1 MASVGSGAGCRALA
15 LIFLTL
21 SCCHSFN
28 LDANKISVYSGPAG
42 SYFGFAVDFFTPS
55 PTQTNILIG
64 APKANTSQPDIVE
77 GGAVYKCPWT
87 KGDSNCEQFQFDKTG
102 NRIGKDNDQLEF
114 KSYQWFGASVRTQG
128 NRILAC
134 APRYHWR
141 TLGTQEREPVG
152 TCFLADGET
161 IVEYA
166 PCRTT
171 VKTGAD
177 GQGFCQGGFSIDFTT
192 AGRVVLGGPGSFY
205 WQGQLISDE
214 VQEIVTMYNRS
225 EITTRFPNQVATRSA
240 AADYD
245 DSYLGY
251 SVAVGNFTN
260 DSVEDFVTGIPRG
273 AKSLGYVTILNGVNM
288 TSLYNFTGEQ
298 MAAYFG
304 YSVAVTDLNND
315 GLDDLLVGAPLY
327 MVRGSDGK
335 YREVGQVYVYL
346 QGVSMRFTNSQKLTG
361 TDTYARFGSSIA
373 PLGDLDQDGYND
385 VAIGVPYAGEN
396 HKGLVYIYNGQSS
409 GLTTQPSQTLK
420 GQWAS
425 GKVPAS
431 FGYAM
436 QGAVDIDTNGY
447 PDLIVGAFGVDKAAV
462 YRARPVIHVNASLEV
477 NPAILNAENKS
488 CTLKDSIMVT
498 CFTVTFC
505 IRAFGKRATDNFDFK
520 VQLQL
525 DKLKQK
531 GAIKRAMFLHSS
543 LSSYEKKMK
552 VGNDQKK
559 ECEELQAFLRD
570 ESEFRDKLAPIVVYM
585 EYTLD
590 VTASTEQNG
599 LQPILN
605 QFAPNDI
612 TKQASIL
619 LDCGDDNI
627 CKPDL
632 KLSVQ
637 GDRKQLYIGD
647 DNPLTLTINA
657 QNEGEGAYEAELHI
671 VLPPHTDYVGVVR
684 NNKSLTRLSC
694 AYKAEN
700 KTQSVVCDLGN
711 PMKAGTNLWA
721 GLRFSIRELQEVEAA
736 VTFNLQIRSTNKHNA
751 TSEVVSYTVDIT
763 VLAQVDI
770 RGVSSPDQLFLPIAN
785 WKANPEHEEEVGPL
799 VMHVYEIRNNG
810 PSAFSKA
817 ILDLQWPYRYKAA
830 YLLYIMNYTSEGP
843 MNCTS
848 DTIINPLKLKTEGS
862 TADQTTSPT
871 TSPKNKHHVK
881 RREITESEGIE
892 ALGCDK
898 AECVKIN
905 CQIGK
910 LERGKSV
917 VLHIRSRLWGETFM
931 KKENQSYS
939 LMALATYSVIE
950 MPYKNFSAELP
961 SGSIV
966 VTTLV
971 TWDKLI
977 NPHPVPVWVI
987 ILALLAGLLLLALLV
1002 FVMYKFGFF
1011 NRVRPPRKDS
1021 IERQQLQPQ
1030 EVNGDGVI
1038 ET

>member
-1 MASVGSGAGCRALA
+1 MAPVGLGMGRQALA
-15 LIFLTL
+15 VIFFAL
-21 SCCHSFN
+21 SYCTGFN
-28 LDANKISVYSGPAG
+28 LDTTSPSVYSGPQG
-42 SYFGFAVDFFTPS
+42 SYFGFAVDFFTPGL
-55 PTQTNILIG
+55 TQMNILVG
-64 APKANTSQPDIVE
+64 APKANTSQPNIVE
-77 GGAVYKCPWT
+77 GGAVYKCPWK
-87 KGDSNCEQFQFDKTG
+87 KGVTSCQQFPFDKTG
-102 NRIGKDNDQLEF
+102 NRLRNGNEPMEF
-114 KSYQWFGASVRTQG
+114 KSNQWFGASLRTQDDK
-128 NRILAC
+128 ILAC

-141 TLGTQEREPVG
+141 TLRRPEREPVG
-152 TCFLADGET
+152 TCFLADGEK
-161 IVEYA
+161 IVEYS
-166 PCRTT
+166 PCRSA
-171 VKTGAD
+171 KTEAD

-205 WQGQLISDE
+205 WQGQLISDNI
-214 VQEIVTMYNRS
+214 QDIVTMYNS
-225 EITTRFPNQVATRSA
+225 SQFITQFPNQVSTRVA
-240 AADYD
+240 NAVYD

-251 SVAVGNFTN
+251 SVAVGNFNN

-288 TSLYNFTGEQ
+288 ESLYNFTGEQ

-304 YSVAVTDLNND
+304 YCVAVTDINND
-315 GLDDLLVGAPLY
+315 GLDDLLVGAPLF

-335 YREVGQVYVYL
+335 YREVGQVYIYL
-346 QGVSMRFTNSQKLTG
+346 QDTPSSFTSALKLTG
-361 TDTYARFGSSIA
+361 TETYARFGSSIA

-385 VAIGVPYAGEN
+385 VAIGVPHAGES
-396 HKGLVYIYNGQSS
+396 HKGLVYIYNGESS
-409 GLTTQPSQTLK
+409 GLNPNPSQTLE

-425 GKVPAS
+425 DRMPAS
-431 FGYAM
+431 FGYTM
-436 QGAVDIDTNGY
+436 HGAVDIDTNGY
-447 PDLIVGAFGVDKAAV
+447 PDLIVGAFGVDKAV
-462 YRARPVIHVNASLEV
+462 LYRARPVIHVNASLEI
-477 NPAILNAENKS
+477 NPSVLNPENKT
-488 CTLKDSIMVT
+488 CTVKENIMVS

-505 IRAFGKRATDNFDFK
+505 LSAYGIQAAEFLDFN
-520 VQLQL
+520 VELQL

-543 LSSYEKKMK
+543 LSHYEKKMK
-552 VGNDQKK
+552 VENNRRKV
-559 ECEELQAFLRD
+559 CEELQAYLRD
-570 ESEFRDKLAPIVVYM
+570 ETEFRDKLTHIAIYM
-585 EYTLD
+585 EYSLD
-590 VTASTEQNG
+590 LKTATNSNG

-605 QFAPNDI
+605 QFTPDNI
-612 TKQASIL
+612 TKQAHIL

-647 DNPLTLTINA
+647 DNPLTLNVNT
-657 QNEGEGAYEAELHI
+657 QNEGEGAYEAELYI
-671 VLPPHTDYVGVVR
+671 MLPPQADYVGVVR

-694 AYKAEN
+694 AYKIEN
-700 KTQSVVCDLGN
+700 QTRTVVCDLGN

-721 GLRFSIRELQEVEAA
+721 GLRFSVHELQEAEAV
-736 VTFNLQIRSTNKHNA
+736 VTFDLQIRSSNIHNA
-751 TSEVVSYTVDIT
+751 TSEVVSYAVDIT

-785 WKANPEHEEEVGPL
+785 WKENPESEEEVGPL
-799 VMHVYEIRNNG
+799 VMHVYELRNNG

-817 ILDLQWPYRYKAA
+817 ILDLHWPYRYKEA
-830 YLLYIMNYTSEGP
+830 YLLYVMEYTPEGP

-848 DTIINPLKLKTEGS
+848 DTIINPLNLKTADS
-862 TADQTTSPT
+862 TANQTSSSTIGPE
-871 TSPKNKHHVK
+871 NRHHVK
-881 RREITESEGIE
+881 RRDATELEGIE
-892 ALGCDK
+892 MLGCGT
-898 AECVKIN
+898 AECMKIN

-910 LERGKSV
+910 LERGQGV
-917 VLHIRSRLWGETFM
+917 VLHIRSRMWAQTFM

-939 LMALATYSVIE
+939 LMASASYSVIE

-961 SGSIV
+961 NGSIV

-971 TWDKLI
+971 TWDMP
-977 NPHPVPVWVI
+977 PHSQPVPVWVI

-1011 NRVRPPRKDS
+1011 KRVRPPHEDS

-1030 EVNGDGVI
+1030 EVNGDGAA

>member
-1 MASVGSGAGCRALA
+1 MASAGRWAGLP
-15 LIFLTL
+15 LILLSL
-21 SCCHSFN
+21 SCCRGFN
-28 LDANKISVYSGPAG
+28 LDTAKPSVYSGPAG

-55 PTQTNILIG
+55 PTQMNILIG

-87 KGDSNCEQFQFDKTG
+87 IGDRSCEQFQFDKTG
-102 NRIGKDNDQLEF
+102 NRVRNGNDQLEF
-114 KSYQWFGASVRTQG
+114 KSYQWFGASVRSYG
-128 NRILAC
+128 NKILAC

-152 TCFLADGET
+152 TCFLADGEK

-166 PCRTT
+166 PCRTA
-171 VKTGAD
+171 VRTGAD

-214 VQEIVTMYNRS
+214 IQEIVTMYNSS
-225 EITTRFPNQVATRSA
+225 EMITKFPNQIATRSA
-240 AADYD
+240 AAVFD

-251 SVAVGNFTN
+251 SVAVGNFTK

-273 AKSLGYVTILNGVNM
+273 AKSLGYVTILDGVNM
-288 TSLYNFTGEQ
+288 SSLYNFSGEQ

-315 GLDDLLVGAPLY
+315 GLDDLLVGAPLF

-346 QGVSMRFTNSQKLTG
+346 QDAPIKFTNALKLTG
-361 TDTYARFGSSIA
+361 TETYARFGSSIT

-385 VAIGVPYAGEN
+385 IAIGVPYAGEN
-396 HKGLVYIYNGQSS
+396 HQGLVYIYNGKSS
-409 GLTTQPSQTLK
+409 GLNPQPSQTLK

-425 GKVPAS
+425 GKMPAS

-436 QGAVDIDTNGY
+436 QGGVDIDTNGY
-447 PDLIVGAFGVDKAAV
+447 PDLIVGAFGVDKAVV
-462 YRARPVIHVNASLEV
+462 YRTRPVIHVNASLQV

-488 CTLKDSIMVT
+488 CTLKDNVMVS

-505 IRAFGKRATDNFDFK
+505 LSAFGVRATEYLDFN
-520 VQLQL
+520 VELQL

-552 VGNDQKK
+552 VENNRRKV
-559 ECEELQAFLRD
+559 CEELQAFLRD
-570 ESEFRDKLAPIVVYM
+570 ESEFRDKLAPIDIYM
-585 EYTLD
+585 EYSLD
-590 VTASTEQNG
+590 LKAAMAKNG

-605 QFAPNDI
+605 QFAPNNI
-612 TKQASIL
+612 TKQARIL

-647 DNPLTLTINA
+647 DNPLTLNINA
-657 QNEGEGAYEAELHI
+657 QNEGEGAYEAGLYI
-671 VLPPHTDYVGVVR
+671 VLPPHADYVGVVR
-684 NNKSLTRLSC
+684 NNKSLMRLSC
-694 AYKAEN
+694 AYMAEN
-700 KTQSVVCDLGN
+700 ETRTVVCDLGN

-721 GLRFSIRELQEVEAA
+721 GLRFSVRELQEAEAA
-736 VTFNLQIRSTNKHNA
+736 VTFDLQIRSSNKHNA

-785 WKANPEHEEEVGPL
+785 WKANPEQEEEVGPL
-799 VMHVYEIRNNG
+799 VLHVYEIRNNG

-817 ILDLQWPYRYKAA
+817 ILDIQWPYRYKEA
-830 YLLYIMNYTSEGP
+830 YLLYIMDYTPEGP

-848 DTIINPLKLKTEGS
+848 DTIINPLKLKTAGS
-862 TADQTTSPT
+862 TANQTTSPT
-871 TSPKNKHHVK
+871 TSPKTKHHVK
-881 RREITESEGIE
+881 RREIIESEGIE

-898 AECVKIN
+898 AECLKIN

-910 LERGKSV
+910 LERGKGV

-939 LMALATYSVIE
+939 LMASASYSVIE
-950 MPYKNFSAELP
+950 MPYKNFSTELP

-971 TWDKLI
+971 TWDKVTT
-977 NPHPVPVWVI
+977 PHPVPVWVI

-1011 NRVRPPRKDS
+1011 KRVRPPRKDS

-1030 EVNGDGVI
+1030 EMNGDGAV

>member
-1 MASVGSGAGCRALA
+1 MAPVGSGTGRRALA
-15 LIFLTL
+15 VILFTL
-21 SCCHSFN
+21 SCCYGFN
-28 LDANKISVYSGPAG
+28 LDTAKPSVYSGPQG
-42 SYFGFAVDFFTPS
+42 SYFGFAVDFFTPL
-55 PTQTNILIG
+55 PTKMNILIG

-77 GGAVYKCPWT
+77 GGAVYKCPWIN
-87 KGDSNCEQFQFDKTG
+87 GLSSCEQFQFDTTG
-102 NRIGKDNDQLEF
+102 NRVKSQDDLLEF
-114 KSYQWFGASVRTQG
+114 KSYQWFGASVRTHG
-128 NRILAC
+128 DKILAC

-152 TCFLADGET
+152 TCFLADGEK

-166 PCRTT
+166 PCRSGRTR
-171 VKTGAD
+171 AD

-192 AGRVVLGGPGSFY
+192 TGRVVLGGPGSFY

-214 VQEIVTMYNRS
+214 VQEIVTMYNSS
-225 EITTRFPNQVATRSA
+225 ELVTKFPHQVATRNA
-240 AADYD
+240 EAVYD

-251 SVAVGNFTN
+251 SVAVGNFTQ

-273 AKSLGYVTILNGVNM
+273 AKSLGYVTILNGLNM
-288 TSLYNFTGEQ
+288 ASVYNFTGEQ

-315 GLDDLLVGAPLY
+315 GRDDLLVGAPLF

-346 QGVSMRFTNSQKLTG
+346 QDASFSFTNALKLTG
-361 TDTYARFGSSIA
+361 TETYARFGSSIA
-373 PLGDLDQDGYND
+373 PLGDLDRDGYND
-385 VAIGVPYAGEN
+385 IAIGVPYAGED
-396 HKGLVYIYNGQSS
+396 HKGLVYIYNGNLS
-409 GLTTQPSQTLK
+409 GLNPQPSQTLK

-425 GKVPAS
+425 NKMPAS

-436 QGAVDIDTNGY
+436 QGGVDIDANGY
-447 PDLIVGAFGVDKAAV
+447 PDLIVGAFGVDKAVV
-462 YRARPVIHVNASLEV
+462 YRARPVIHVNASLRV
-477 NPAILNAENKS
+477 NPSILNAENKS
-488 CTLKDSIMVT
+488 CTLRENVMVS
-498 CFTVTFC
+498 CFTVTYC
-505 IRAFGKRATDNFDFK
+505 LSAFGIRVTDYVDFN
-520 VQLQL
+520 VELHL
-525 DKLKQK
+525 DRQKQK

-543 LSSYEKKMK
+543 LSSYEKKMQVENSRRK
-552 VGNDQKK
+552 V
-559 ECEELQAFLRD
+559 CEELKAFLRD
-570 ESEFRDKLAPIVVYM
+570 ESEFRDKLAPIDIYM
-585 EYTLD
+585 EYSLD
-590 VTASTEQNG
+590 LKTATERTG

-605 QFAPNDI
+605 KFTPNNI
-612 TKQASIL
+612 TEKVRIL

-647 DNPLTLTINA
+647 ENPLTLNINA
-657 QNEGEGAYEAELHI
+657 QNEGEGAYEAGLYI
-671 VLPPHTDYVGVVR
+671 VLPPQADYVGVVR

-694 AYKAEN
+694 AYMAEN
-700 KTQSVVCDLGN
+700 ETRTVVCDLGN

-721 GLRFSIRELQEVEAA
+721 GLRFSVRELQEAEAA
-736 VTFNLQIRSTNKHNA
+736 VTFDLQIRSSNKHNA

-785 WKANPEHEEEVGPL
+785 WKANPESEEEVGPL
-799 VMHVYEIRNNG
+799 VIHVYEIRNNG

-817 ILDLQWPYRYKAA
+817 ILDLQWPYRYKEA
-830 YLLYIMNYTSEGP
+830 YLLYIMDYTPEGP

-848 DTIINPLKLKTEGS
+848 DTIINPLKLKTAGS
-862 TADQTTSPT
+862 TTNQTSSTK
-871 TSPKNKHHVK
+871 SPKNLHHIK

-892 ALGCDK
+892 VLGCDK
-898 AECVKIN
+898 AECLKIN

-939 LMALATYSVIE
+939 LMASASYSVIE

-961 SGSIV
+961 NGSIV

-971 TWDKLI
+971 TWDKVI
-977 NPHPVPVWVI
+977 TPHPVPVWVI

-1002 FVMYKFGFF
+1002 FIMYKIGFF
-1011 NRVRPPRKDS
+1011 KRVRPPRKDS

-1030 EVNGDGVI
+1030 EMNGDGAT